1 MDGLQQVLKL
11 FEENERQLDM
21 FLASTNPEAAMEDVD
36 LEHSQAMAAYNRN
49 AIINHNGS
57 FVATSSTYRSR
68 AAA

>member
-1 MDGLQQVLKL
+1 MTKL

-21 FLASTNPEAAMEDVD
+21 FLAQTETPMMQDVD
-36 LEHSQAMAAYNRN
+36 LADSEEQSRAMAAYNRN
-49 AIINHNGS
+49 AIVNSNGS